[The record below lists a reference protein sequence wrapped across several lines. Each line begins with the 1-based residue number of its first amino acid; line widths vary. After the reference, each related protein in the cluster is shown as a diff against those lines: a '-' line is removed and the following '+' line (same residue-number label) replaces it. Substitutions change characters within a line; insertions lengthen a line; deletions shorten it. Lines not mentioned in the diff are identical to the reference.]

1 MRIRHRVPTVFTL
14 SMLDVFCC
22 ALGCVIFLWLYNEK
36 LAKERFIKAGQ
47 TEQQLSQTQNDLVSA
62 QNLIEALKKEIAD
75 ARQLLADRLAQLE
88 QTQSKL
94 TATEATAGSLRKDLA
109 EFRQLAAARAT
120 QLENAKKDL
129 SDSRTR
135 VDALSKDLAASK
147 LAVATLTTE
156 RDQTRKDLSQAQ
168 ELMSKATD
176 ALRALQA
183 KADATAETLAKTT
196 KEREKLSTDMAKLAA
211 DQKKEEDKLT
221 AELANLQARKK
232 KEEERAAAL
241 ADVLA
246 KKTKELEQLSANLA
260 ALQGQMKS
268 NETSLSSASKHVLEL
283 ETLVR
288 QKDEKLTSSMTRIKT
303 LEDQLHDADAQIKN
317 LRTAADTLTTTKT
330 DLEQQNK
337 KWLVADMR
345 VKELERELVNRKE
358 RMLDVQGEIEALKIQ
373 KREVDDQVARM
384 RLAADNRFAGIQLT
398 GRRVIFLIDISGS
411 MLYVDEKTKA
421 PEKWTEVIATTVKLL
436 KSLPDIEKFQV
447 ILFSESAR
455 FLFSDRL
462 EWIDIDSSTAE
473 RTIDKVRRALEA
485 TEVDGNTNMYAG
497 FEKAFEFRSKGLDT
511 IYLLSDGLP
520 NMGPLA
526 LQDQDRP
533 LSTTEREEKLSK
545 YVRSMLKQ
553 RWNREPKVKI
563 NSVGFFYESPDV
575 GAFLWALSRENDGS
589 FVGMSKP

>member
-47 TEQQLSQTQNDLVSA
+47 TEDRLSQTQNDLVSA
-62 QNLIEALKKEIAD
+62 QSLIEALKKDLAD
-75 ARQLLADRLAQLE
+75 ARQMLVDRLAQLD

-94 TATEATAGSLRKDLA
+94 AATEATAGSLRKDLT
-109 EFRQLAAARAT
+109 ESRQFAAARAAE
-120 QLENAKKDL
+120 LESARKDL
-129 SDSRTR
+129 NDARSRAEMLT
-135 VDALSKDLAASK
+135 KDLATSK
-147 LAVATLTTE
+147 QSLATLTAE
-156 RDQTRKDLSQAQ
+156 RDQTRKDLSEAK

-176 ALRALQA
+176 ALRALQT
-183 KADATAETLAKTT
+183 KADTAAELLSKTT

-211 DQKKEEDKLT
+211 DKKKEEDKLT
-221 AELANLQARKK
+221 AELADLMARKK

-246 KKTKELEQLSANLA
+246 KKTKELDQLSANQA

-268 NETSLSSASKHVLEL
+268 NETSLSATNKRMLEL

-288 QKDEKLTSSMTRIKT
+288 AKDEKLTSSMTRIKT
-303 LEDQLHDADAQIKN
+303 LEDQLHDADALIKN
-317 LRTAADTLTTTKT
+317 LRTAANSLSNTKT

-337 KWLVADMR
+337 KWLAAETR
-345 VKELERELVNRKE
+345 VKELERDLVNRKE
-358 RMLDVQGEIEALKIQ
+358 LMLDVQGQIEALKIQ
-373 KREVDDQVARM
+373 KREVDDQVARI

-411 MLYVDEKTKA
+411 MVYVDEKTRA
-421 PEKWTEVIATTVKLL
+421 PEKWTAVIETTVKLL
-436 KSLPDIEKFQV
+436 KSLPDLEKFQV
-447 ILFSESAR
+447 IVFSDSAR
-455 FLFSDRL
+455 FLFSDKS
-462 EWIDIDSSTAE
+462 EWIDFDSSTSD

-497 FEKAFEFRSKGLDT
+497 FEKAFEFRAKGLDT

-520 NMGPLA
+520 NLGPLA

-533 LSTTEREEKLSK
+533 LSATEREEKLGK
-545 YVRSMLKQ
+545 YVRAILKQ

-563 NSVGFFYESPDV
+563 NSIGFFYESPDL

>member
-1 MRIRHRVPTVFTL
+1 MRIRHRVPTLFTL

-47 TEQQLSQTQNDLVSA
+47 TEEQLSQTQSELVSA
-62 QNLIEALKKEIAD
+62 QRLLEDMRKNLSS
-75 ARQLLADRLAQLE
+75 ARQLLTERLTELE

-94 TATEATAGSLRKDLA
+94 TAAEATAVALRKDLT
-109 EFRQLAAARAT
+109 ETRQLAATRAGE
-120 QLENAKKDL
+120 LENTKKDL
-129 SDSRTR
+129 GDARSR
-135 VDALSKDLAASK
+135 VEALGKELTTNKQA
-147 LAVATLTTE
+147 LATLTTE
-156 RDQTRKDLSQAQ
+156 RDQIRKDLTQAQ

-183 KADATAETLAKTT
+183 KADATAEMLAKTA

-211 DQKKEEDKLT
+211 DKKKEEERLT
-221 AELANLQARKK
+221 AELADLMARKK
-232 KEEERAAAL
+232 KEEERTAGL
-241 ADVLA
+241 TEVLA
-246 KKTKELEQLSANLA
+246 KKNKDLEQLAANLA
-260 ALQGQMKS
+260 AMREQMKS
-268 NETSLSSASKHVLEL
+268 NETTLSATSKHVLEL

-288 QKDEKLTSSMTRIKT
+288 AKEEKLASSMTRIKT

-317 LRTAADTLTTTKT
+317 LRTAADSLSSAKT

-337 KWLVADMR
+337 KWLAAESR
-345 VKELERELVNRKE
+345 VKELERDLVNRKE
-358 RMLDVQGEIEALKIQ
+358 LMLDVQGQIEALKIQ
-373 KREVDDQVARM
+373 KRELDDQVARM
-384 RLAADNRFAGIQLT
+384 RLAADNRFAGIHLT
-398 GRRVIFLIDISGS
+398 GRRVVFLVDISGS

-421 PEKWTEVIATTVKLL
+421 PEKWTAVVETVEKLL
-436 KSLPDIEKFQV
+436 KSLPDLEKFQV
-447 ILFSESAR
+447 ILFSENAR
-455 FLFSDRL
+455 FLFSDRS
-462 EWIDIDSSTAE
+462 EWIDIDSSSAA
-473 RTIDKVRRALEA
+473 RTIEKVRRGLEA

-497 FEKAFEFRSKGLDT
+497 FEKAFEFRQKGLDT

-533 LSTTEREEKLSK
+533 LSATEREEKLSK
-545 YVRSMLKQ
+545 YVRSTLKQ

-575 GAFLWALSRENDGS
+575 GAFLWALSRENEGS